1 MQLQRRFSGRLGVG
15 RNDEGRVIL
24 TPKSFGGGATDS
36 QASRCGYLV
45 LWSPETPCASAPG
58 RAVQA
63 VVRGQ
68 RSLPAARIPAWYPAV
83 ILALV
88 GPGGGG
94 APGWVKAQVSP
105 VALWCQAS
113 GKLLLSVCV
122 LGGQRQDGTALSR
135 GHWRRKRPPAP
146 LLYFCPWLSGISEM
160 PSVPPSLLWSPG
172 AGCRA

>member
-1 MQLQRRFSGRLGVG
+1 MRGFWGRGWNAHGTQLQGRFSGRLGVG

-94 APGWVKAQVSP
+94 VPGWVKARVKPGGSVVPGQWQTSSFCLCAGRAEAGWNSSQPGSLEKEETPRAASVFLP
-105 VALWCQAS
+105 LALRH
-113 GKLLLSVCV
+113 L
-122 LGGQRQDGTALSR
+122 
-135 GHWRRKRPPAP
+135 
-146 LLYFCPWLSGISEM
+146 
-160 PSVPPSLLWSPG
+160 
-172 AGCRA
+172 